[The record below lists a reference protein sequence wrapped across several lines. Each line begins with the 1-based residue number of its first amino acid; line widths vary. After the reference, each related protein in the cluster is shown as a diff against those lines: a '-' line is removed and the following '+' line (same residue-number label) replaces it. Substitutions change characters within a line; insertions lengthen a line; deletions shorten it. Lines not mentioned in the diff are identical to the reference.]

1 MAIENLGLEVR
12 ILSNLIY
19 NKLNQLTM
27 ETENISIHQC
37 WILQY
42 LTENTDKEIYQKDI
56 EQLFSIKRATA
67 NQMLRTLEAKGY
79 IRRTLSADDARKNI
93 LTVTKE
99 GIAACGHLK
108 ETLYQF
114 LLKLHG
120 DIPREELERFQAT
133 LHKLWRN
140 IE

>member
-1 MAIENLGLEVR
+1 MPIENLGLEVR

-19 NKLNQLTM
+19 NKLNQMTM
-27 ETENISIHQC
+27 ETGGVSIHQC

-42 LTENTDKEIYQKDI
+42 LTENADKEIYQKDI

-67 NQMLRTLEAKGY
+67 NQMLRSLEVKGY
-79 IRRTLSADDARKNI
+79 IRRTLSIDDARKNV

-99 GIAACGHLK
+99 GIAACEHL
-108 ETLYQF
+108 EGNLYQF
-114 LLKLHG
+114 MLKLHG
-120 DIPREELERFQAT
+120 DIPREELEQFQST
-133 LHKLWRN
+133 LRKLWHN

>member
-1 MAIENLGLEVR
+1 M
-12 ILSNLIY
+12 
-19 NKLNQLTM
+19 
-27 ETENISIHQC
+27 
-37 WILQY
+37 
-42 LTENTDKEIYQKDI
+42 DKEIYQKDI

-79 IRRTLSADDARKNI
+79 IRRALSADDARKNI
-93 LTVTKE
+93 LTVTQE
-99 GIAACGHLK
+99 GIAACGHL
-108 ETLYQF
+108 EENLYQF

-133 LHKLWRN
+133 LHKLCRN